1 MRLPPTPEGM
11 GFCLVNG
18 MKTLLLLLIFLTPLH
33 AQVKVGSEGLDPYAS
48 IFRQKR
54 VGLIT
59 NHTAVDSKMQLTV
72 DVLKEFATKHN
83 FTLAALFAPE
93 HGIYGGTHAEKEVKD
108 SSHEGIPIVSLYG
121 SGSLKRLTPE
131 MLKNIDIL
139 VYDIQ
144 DIGSRSYTYAT
155 TLFHAMEAAAKSGA
169 HMIVLDR
176 PNPINGTTVDGPML
190 EPKWRSSVGYI
201 NVPYCHGMTI
211 GELAHFFNGEYK
223 IGCRLTIVPM
233 EGWKREMSFA
243 DTGLAWVPSSPQMPE
258 ATTPLYYPTTGI
270 LGELQ
275 LVNIGIGYT
284 LPFKVV
290 GAPWINADAL
300 AQNLNKQNFPGVYF
314 KPFHYRPFFGRFAH
328 VDCQGVL
335 ICINDPKIFK
345 PVTTQYLIIGI
356 IKSLY
361 PKQFKEALEASA
373 GRKEM
378 FCKVNGTEEVYRLVK
393 DVKHIVFPLKAVHE
407 KERLAFLELRK
418 QYLLYK

>member
-1 MRLPPTPEGM
+1 
-11 GFCLVNG
+11 
-18 MKTLLLLLIFLTPLH
+18 
-33 AQVKVGSEGLDPYAS
+33 
-48 IFRQKR
+48 
-54 VGLIT
+54 
-59 NHTAVDSKMQLTV
+59 
-72 DVLKEFATKHN
+72 
-83 FTLAALFAPE
+83 
-93 HGIYGGTHAEKEVKD
+93 
-108 SSHEGIPIVSLYG
+108 
-121 SGSLKRLTPE
+121 
-131 MLKNIDIL
+131 
-139 VYDIQ
+139 
-144 DIGSRSYTYAT
+144 
-155 TLFHAMEAAAKSGA
+155 MEAAAKSGA
-169 HMIVLDR
+169 HVVVLDR

-223 IGCRLTIVPM
+223 IGCKLTVVPM
-233 EGWKREMSFA
+233 EGWQREMSFA
-243 DTGLAWVPSSPQMPE
+243 DTGLTWVPSSPQMPE

-290 GAPWINADAL
+290 GAPWINADTL
-300 AQNLNKQNFPGVYF
+300 AQSLNKQNFPGVYF

-335 ICINDPKIFK
+335 VCVTDPKTYK

-361 PKQFKEALEASA
+361 PKQFKEALDASA

-393 DVKHIVFPLKAVHE
+393 EVKHIVFPLKALHE

-418 QYLLYK
+418 QYLIYK